1 MKPIDDLDH
10 YEVLEVP
17 PGAGYE
23 DIERAYQMTRAA
35 YTNGSLALYSIFTS
49 DDASVIRNR
58 IDEAYRVLADPKTRE
73 QYDVETGVS
82 GEQPRSRSKDSTGE
96 PVDAPAR
103 VATASEG
110 HERAGAA
117 APELSSAI
125 EVIEDIDADIDEES
139 REFDGAAL
147 RAKGRRARSDFGRD
161 QGPGQVLEV
170 HRGGGVRQAS
180 RLGLYPRFRPC
191 LRASDW
197 PRCTTCR
204 VRLHGAGRGRAQ
216 RTQASLAVRHSLD
229 SRSGIGI

>member
-110 HERAGAA
+110 HERPGAA

-125 EVIEDIDADIDEES
+125 EVIEDIDADIDEER

-147 RAKGRRARSDFGRD
+147 RRARLRRGVELDQISDVTKVRVKFLKCIEEEAFDKLPDSVYIRGF
-161 QGPGQVLEV
+161 V
-170 HRGGGVRQAS
+170 HAYARAI
-180 RLGLYPRFRPC
+180 GL
-191 LRASDW
+191 D
-197 PRCTTCR
+197 
-204 VRLHGAGRGRAQ
+204 AQ
-216 RTQASLAVRHSLD
+216 RVASGYMVRVEAA
-229 SRSGIGI
+229 RSGPRHPLRSATL